1 MYKDSFFIPFTE
13 HHDSIIIDATQSK
26 SYTYEEVYGQI
37 ADIAA
42 GIEQLQLAKHSI
54 VVIYGYKNAFKSLL
68 LFFSCLKCE
77 LIPFLVEAGGLSK
90 ITDLKFNAILS
101 EAAINDSIV
110 DNATAHRIN
119 DAFLYCNMY
128 EDVYVGDENDL
139 LVVSSSGTTAGT
151 PKKILLG
158 KQQTLANIASNRE
171 AMSITK
177 DDATLV
183 LLPVSYSY
191 GLIAQ
196 FLTHFFTG
204 AKIVL
209 GERLLGILQ
218 LPQLFQKHQITNV
231 FMTPLLARLIL
242 YYYQKIPK
250 IKNNLRFITMGGD
263 KPHLPTFQNVF
274 RLFSCPIYSTYG
286 LAEAG
291 PRVAT
296 CKYTDV
302 PEKDSEACIGV
313 VNPGIT
319 LRVAPAEKYQDK
331 YNDTPIG
338 YLQIETP
345 SIYLGYIRGNVLD
358 KPSSNTVLTTKDI
371 VVKKD
376 DRYFILGREG
386 DFIEYKDRI
395 IWFNSLSDEL
405 YHAPEVLKV
414 SIRKDS
420 EDRMEIGVFHR
431 NRINIPEVEQAL
443 KDKYDLHAGDHYD
456 LKLIEFNN
464 TYYK

>member
-1 MYKDSFFIPFTE
+1 MHKDSFFKPFKQ
-13 HHDSIIIDATQSK
+13 HHDSVIVDATQSK
-26 SYTYEEVYGQI
+26 SYTYEEVYNQI

-42 GIEQLQLAKHSI
+42 GIEQLHLARHTI
-54 VVIYGYKNAFKSLL
+54 IIIYGYKNAFKSLL
-68 LFFSCLKCE
+68 LFFSCLKCD
-77 LIPFLVEAGGLSK
+77 LIPFLVETGGLPK
-90 ITDLKFNAILS
+90 VTDLRFNGIIS
-101 EAAINDSIV
+101 DTAINDSIV
-110 DNATAHRIN
+110 ENASLANVQDAYLYYNIN
-119 DAFLYCNMY
+119 R
-128 EDVYVGDENDL
+128 DVYRGDENDL
-139 LVVSSSGTTAGT
+139 LIVSSSGTTEGT

-158 KQQTLANIASNRE
+158 KKQTIANIASNRE

-196 FLTHFFTG
+196 FLTHFFAG

-218 LPQLFQKHQITNV
+218 LPQLFQKHQISNV

-250 IKNNLRFITMGGD
+250 IKNSLRFITMGGD
-263 KPHLPTFQNVF
+263 KPHLPTFDNVF
-274 RLFSCPIYSTYG
+274 RLFNCPIYSTYG

-296 CKYTDV
+296 CKYTATPSPDT
-302 PEKDSEACIGV
+302 EASIGI
-313 VNPGIT
+313 VNPGIR
-319 LRVAPAEKYQDK
+319 LKIAGNEKYQDR
-331 YNDTPIG
+331 YSDTEIG

-345 SIYLGYIRGNVLD
+345 SIYLGYIRGNVLE
-358 KPSSNTVLTTKDI
+358 KPLSSSILTTKDI
-371 VVKKD
+371 CVKRD
-376 DRYFILGREG
+376 NHYVILGREG
-386 DFIEYKDRI
+386 DFIEHQDRI

-414 SIRKDS
+414 SIRKDA

-431 NRINIPEVEQAL
+431 NKINIPEIEEAL
-443 KDKYDLHAGDHYD
+443 KDKYDLHAGAHYD